1 MSAYMKFQEGKTAS
15 GTDDVK
21 KTDIPA
27 YLTREKLAHG
37 ANLED
42 LLSEGKEG
50 IFPVDDNSMIADMPG
65 EYHYGGS
72 VHIRKI
78 ADGVFTQEVTLTN
91 GEIWIRTYNNGDLT
105 GWMPVVSQRP
115 AGGYGRWDYP
125 GSYGLVCV
133 KAGVDVAGSGSS
145 TEYPDITVAYPT
157 ILDGVNLQPVC
168 LSVTPNGVSYSV
180 LNYELSGTWELHS
193 FVDYNTA
200 NRSIVLA
207 LRVR

>member
-1 MSAYMKFQEGKTAS
+1 
-15 GTDDVK
+15 
-21 KTDIPA
+21 
-27 YLTREKLAHG
+27 
-37 ANLED
+37 
-42 LLSEGKEG
+42 
-50 IFPVDDNSMIADMPG
+50 
-65 EYHYGGS
+65 
-72 VHIRKI
+72 
-78 ADGVFTQEVTLTN
+78 
-91 GEIWIRTYNNGDLT
+91 
-105 GWMPVVSQRP
+105 
-115 AGGYGRWDYP
+115 
-125 GSYGLVCV
+125 
-133 KAGVDVAGSGSS
+133 GSS